1 MLKVQVE
8 QLIGSTGQGFET
20 ARTAIR
26 GDVIRT
32 PLLPFGGTAGDMR
45 ELRLK
50 AECLQPY
57 GSFKI
62 RAASNVLAGLS
73 ADELRGGVACASA
86 GNFGQGLAYAASRRS
101 VPLTVHAPATAAE
114 VKLQVMRDLGATVVV
129 HPFDE
134 WWTIMCT
141 RDTGRDDG
149 LFVHPVCEPR
159 VIIGN
164 GTIGLELAE
173 DWPEFDTVVVPVGG
187 GGLISG
193 IALALRS
200 IGHQARIIACEIETA
215 APLSAALR
223 AGHPVTVDRRD
234 SFVDGIGSTR
244 VLDAM
249 WPLLRELVDDVIVVG
264 VGEAEQGVRR
274 AAEQAH
280 LIVEGAAGVALAAA
294 LSPSCPGDRVV
305 AVMSGGNIDHQI
317 LCRILGELRSQPAAV
332 TSRA

>member
-1 MLKVQVE
+1 MLKAQVK
-8 QLIGSTGQGFET
+8 QLIGTRGQGFQA

-26 GDVIRT
+26 GDIIRT
-32 PLLPFGGTAGDMR
+32 PLLPFQSDSGR
-45 ELRLK
+45 EIRLK

-62 RAASNVLAGLS
+62 RAASNLLAGFTPE
-73 ADELRGGVACASA
+73 ELRGGVACPSA
-86 GNFGQGLAYAASRRS
+86 GNFGQGLAYAASRRG
-101 VPLTVHAPATAAE
+101 VPLTVHAPANAAE
-114 VKLQVMRDLGATVVV
+114 VKLQAMRELGASVVV

-134 WWTIMCT
+134 WWQIMCT
-141 RDTGRDDG
+141 RDTGADDG
-149 LFVHPVCEPR
+149 LFVHPVCEPG
-159 VIIGN
+159 VILGN

-200 IGHQARIIACEIETA
+200 IGHPARIVACEVETA
-215 APLSAALR
+215 APLSAALE
-223 AGHPVTVDRRD
+223 AGHPVAIDRQD

-244 VLDAM
+244 VLDEM
-249 WPLLRELVDDVIVVG
+249 WPLLRELVDDVIVVS
-264 VGEAEQGVRR
+264 VAEAERGVRL
-274 AAEQAH
+274 AARQAH

-305 AVMSGGNIDHQI
+305 ALLSGGNIDHRQ
-317 LCRILGELRSQPAAV
+317 LCRILGDKTDATPEGRG
-332 TSRA
+332 

>member
-8 QLIGSTGQGFET
+8 QLIGTFGEGFEA
-20 ARTAIR
+20 ARAAIR
-26 GDVIRT
+26 GEVVRT
-32 PLLPFGGTAGDMR
+32 PLLPAQSGGGR
-45 ELRLK
+45 EVRVK

-62 RAASNVLAGLS
+62 RAASNLLAGYS
-73 ADELRGGVACASA
+73 PDELCGGVACPSA
-86 GNFGQGLAYAASRRS
+86 GNFGQGLAYAAARRR
-101 VPLTVHAPATAAE
+101 VPLTVHAPDNSAE
-114 VKLQVMRDLGATVVV
+114 VKLQVMRELGATVVV

-134 WWTIMCT
+134 WWQIMRT

-159 VIIGN
+159 VIVGN

-200 IGHQARIIACEIETA
+200 IGHKARIIACEVETA
-215 APLSAALR
+215 APLSAALK
-223 AGHPVTVDRRD
+223 AGHPVAVDRQS

-244 VLDAM
+244 LLDEM
-249 WPLLRELVDDVIVVG
+249 WPLLRELVDEVIVVS
-264 VGEAEQGVRR
+264 VEEAERGVRL
-274 AAEQAH
+274 AAQQSH

-294 LSPSCPGDRVV
+294 LSPSCPGERVV
-305 AVMSGGNIDHQI
+305 AILSGGNIDHQM
-317 LCRILGELRSQPAAV
+317 LCRILAGGSLTRTGDA
-332 TSRA
+332 

>member
-1 MLKVQVE
+1 VLKAQVE
-8 QLIGSTGQGFET
+8 QLIGSRGEGFE
-20 ARTAIR
+20 AAQTAIR

-32 PLLPFGGTAGDMR
+32 PLLPFQNADGR

-62 RAASNVLAGLS
+62 RAASNLLAGLS
-73 ADELRGGVACASA
+73 PDELRGGVACPSA
-86 GNFGQGLAYAASRRS
+86 GNFGQGLAYAASRRG
-101 VPLTVHAPATAAE
+101 VPLTVHAPASAAE
-114 VKLQVMRDLGATVVV
+114 VKLQVMRELGATVVV
-129 HPFDE
+129 HTFDE

-141 RDTGRDDG
+141 RDTGADDG

-200 IGHQARIIACEIETA
+200 IGHPARIIACEVETA
-215 APLSAALR
+215 APLSAALE
-223 AGHPVTVDRRD
+223 AGHPVAIERWD

-244 VLDAM
+244 LLDEM
-249 WPLLRELVDDVIVVG
+249 WPLLSELVDDVIVVS
-264 VGEAEQGVRR
+264 VAEAERGVRL
-274 AAEQAH
+274 AAQKVH
-280 LIVEGAAGVALAAA
+280 LVVEGAAGVSLAAA
-294 LSPSCPGDRVV
+294 LSPSCPGDRIVTV
-305 AVMSGGNIDHQI
+305 LSGGNIDHQT
-317 LCRILGELRSQPAAV
+317 LCRILVQDPA
-332 TSRA
+332 